1 MRTFKSNHTD
11 NYPLVLKSEQ
21 TGVKTHVS
29 ATCQHLQWVVPAFL
43 VIPYPHGA
51 FPGGPELESQTFKLL
66 NCQLPLA
73 PRSRAPKRVTATH

>member
-1 MRTFKSNHTD
+1 MLCPQKNEALRRQFPHQPEAGYFGVRTFKSNHAD

-29 ATCQHLQWVVPAFL
+29 ATCQHLQWAVPAFL

-51 FPGGPELESQTFKLL
+51 FPGGP
-66 NCQLPLA
+66 
-73 PRSRAPKRVTATH
+73 